1 MNNFFSYLRLLLLA
15 TSGMLL
21 LCIIFAMNP
30 ELADGTLS
38 GKICWFHFTSLL
50 LAGGV
55 LLMEF
60 TTKKSRFIFSLPD
73 ALLLLLFGIV
83 LVSYDKDENLQPE
96 RFLFI
101 AQLVALWFMLRGALQ
116 AHQELRPFFI
126 TIIIFTGIVPAIWG
140 ISHTINPAPITH
152 PVFRLLETSL
162 KPEPFYGYIAVIFP
176 VCLNTLLRFK
186 NCDKIALWKSRT
198 FLFYFSILGS
208 TLIITTLIFKTD
220 QPVWLAALLSGIW
233 VCWMRLIGWKQ
244 TKEAIQKHIQLFAI
258 SSIILFVAIT
268 AVILVG
274 NIQKAQAGDRRLLIW
289 NITTQAIMEHPVT
302 GIGIGGFPATYA
314 KEQSAYFETD
324 TASSK
329 EKQTATCPQY
339 AYNEYLQIGLELG
352 ITGLLFFIFWLA
364 FSLYYG
370 IRHRQIGTSGGILAL
385 GIFALYSYPLQL
397 PTYWVLLL
405 FLTAICVTNPKHDK
419 QRAQRSIPYIS
430 AIAAILTCILFYG
443 QKDTYYTYREWKTLQ
458 ELYHNQEYEQAASR
472 YAGLFVQLYHRTDFL
487 YEGAEY
493 FYKTGQHDI
502 AIKWLDRA
510 LKLSAAP
517 ELYYAIA
524 ENEKAIKQYRKA
536 ESYLLEISRILPEQG
551 YTYFLLAKLY
561 TNPSFLHPD
570 KFHKAA
576 KRFLAFQPS
585 TQNNITKEM
594 KEEMLQIIRN
604 SNFGK

>member
-1 MNNFFSYLRLLLLA
+1 
-15 TSGMLL
+15 MLL

-244 TKEAIQKHIQLFAI
+244 TKEAIQNHIQLFAI

-352 ITGLLFFIFWLA
+352 ITGLLFFIFRYAFEPQAIVGGGFGYAIKLAISQGAKRGLFSNEAGMGSTPHAHALANVKNPHEQGTVAIIGVFIDMFVILTLNALVIISTLYAGDGPLAGCGAAALSSTFNKTNLAQCAFGTVFGYKAGSMFVAICLFFFA
-364 FSLYYG
+364 FSTILSWNLFGKINMVYLFGKKSANVY
-370 IRHRQIGTSGGILAL
+370 TLLAL
-385 GIFALYSYPLQL
+385 IFIFLGTTMSNDLVWELSDMLNQL
-397 PTYWVLLL
+397 MV
-405 FLTAICVTNPKHDK
+405 
-419 QRAQRSIPYIS
+419 IPN
-430 AIAAILTCILFYG
+430 AIA
-443 QKDTYYTYREWKTLQ
+443 
-458 ELYHNQEYEQAASR
+458 
-472 YAGLFVQLYHRTDFL
+472 
-487 YEGAEY
+487 
-493 FYKTGQHDI
+493 
-502 AIKWLDRA
+502 
-510 LKLSAAP
+510 
-517 ELYYAIA
+517 
-524 ENEKAIKQYRKA
+524 
-536 ESYLLEISRILPEQG
+536 
-551 YTYFLLAKLY
+551 LLALTSHVVKHSH
-561 TNPSFLHPD
+561 TPD
-570 KFHKAA
+570 
-576 KRFLAFQPS
+576 RLS
-585 TQNNITKEM
+585 GREN
-594 KEEMLQIIRN
+594 
-604 SNFGK
+604 G